1 MKTVE
6 PTADKPVISKGYR
19 YYALF
24 VLTLVFTS
32 SHVDRQIIGILL
44 EPIKN
49 DLGASDTQMGFLI
62 GLTFALFYATLGMPI
77 AMWADRGNRRN
88 IITLAITIWS
98 GMTVACGYAATFA
111 QLALARIGVGVG
123 EAGSNPPSHSMIS
136 DLFPQSERSTAMAIF
151 AVGINIGL
159 LIAYIGGGWIS
170 ENWGWRVAFI
180 AVGLPGLAIA
190 LLVRF
195 TLIEPPRGAA
205 EESQDINIEAP
216 GFWVVAHNI
225 WRTPSLRHV
234 IFAGS
239 LSAFVGYGL
248 VLWIPAFFVRSH
260 GLSQTEVGLT
270 LALLIGV
277 VGGFGTFSAGLLA
290 DFMAK
295 RDPRWN
301 TGVIAI
307 AKIILVPFGVM
318 AFLATEYIDTVLLY
332 LVPAFFGGFYLG
344 PGFSI
349 IQSLSPV
356 RMRAVTA
363 AINLFVVNLI
373 GLGFGP
379 QLVGILSDYFSRDY
393 GQESLRYALAVFICV
408 NLWAAVHYLLSMR
421 TLKADLEAVH
431 SK

>member
-1 MKTVE
+1 MNSPE
-6 PTADKPVISKGYR
+6 ISKGYR

-44 EPIKN
+44 EPIKS
-49 DLGASDTQMGFLI
+49 DLGASDTQMGFLV

-98 GMTVACGYAATFA
+98 AMTVACGYAANFF

-159 LIAYIGGGWIS
+159 LIAYIGGGWMS
-170 ENWGWRVAFI
+170 EHWGWRTAFI
-180 AVGLPGLAIA
+180 VVGLPGLAIA
-190 LLVRF
+190 LLVRL

-205 EESQDINIEAP
+205 ESQANINTEAP
-216 GFWVVAHNI
+216 GFWTVAANI
-225 WRTPSLRHV
+225 WQTPSLRHI

-248 VLWIPAFFVRSH
+248 VLWIPAFYVRSH
-260 GLSQTEVGLT
+260 GLSQTDVGLT
-270 LALLIGV
+270 LALLIGI
-277 VGGFGTFSAGLLA
+277 VGGIGTFCAGLLA

-295 RDPRWN
+295 KDPRWN
-301 TGVIAI
+301 TGVIAL
-307 AKIILVPFGVM
+307 AKIILVPFGVASFLAAEYTHAVM
-318 AFLATEYIDTVLLY
+318 LYLIPAFL
-332 LVPAFFGGFYLG
+332 GGFYLG

-363 AINLFVVNLI
+363 AINLFIANLI

-379 QLVGILSDYFSRDY
+379 QLVGILSDVFSADY
-393 GQESLRYALAVFICV
+393 GQESLRYALALFVCI
-408 NLWAAVHYLLSMR
+408 NLWAALHYLLSMR
-421 TLKADLEAVH
+421 TLSADLAAAQTR
-431 SK
+431 